1 MAKKIKKNAEIFSFS
16 YDIAESIVNYA
27 RKVSEEGLTRGT
39 WGNISVRDGGYIYI
53 TPSGFPYD
61 KLTPKHITV
70 VNSEGKKVYGEL
82 TPSSE
87 LPLHIE
93 IYETRADIHAIIHT
107 HPVYSTIVSVT
118 LKEIPPIV
126 EDAVMILGEW
136 LFVSEYALPGT
147 EELARNAV
155 KALGNNHCV
164 FLRNHGLVTVG
175 ENLQEAFT
183 ATLVAEKTAQIYI
196 EALRVGTVS
205 ILPDEHAKLLR
216 EKYLKSYRQK

>member
-1 MAKKIKKNAEIFSFS
+1 
-16 YDIAESIVNYA
+16 
-27 RKVSEEGLTRGT
+27 
-39 WGNISVRDGGYIYI
+39 
-53 TPSGFPYD
+53 
-61 KLTPKHITV
+61 
-70 VNSEGKKVYGEL
+70 
-82 TPSSE
+82 
-87 LPLHIE
+87 LHIE

-136 LFVSEYALPGT
+136 LFVSEYGLPGT